1 MQQTPINQI
10 HNQDVLNLMPLDRRR
25 VIEIGCS
32 SGVLAREYKKL
43 NPDVHYVGV
52 DIVPE
57 YVDVAAAH
65 CDEVH
70 SFDIETQDK
79 EYLRYRFNADCWI
92 FADVL
97 EHLRDPWQL
106 LANLREIMPA
116 DGCLIACVPNV
127 QHWSIQARL
136 SCGDFRY
143 EPAGLLDRTHLRW
156 FTRVTLLEMFQRA
169 GFGIATGVTRILNN
183 PLGEKFAPYIR
194 AMAEAAG
201 GNPDQAVQ
209 DSNVFQYVVK
219 AVPV

>member
-1 MQQTPINQI
+1 MQQTPIHQI
-10 HNQDVLNLMPLDRRR
+10 HNQDVLKLMPLDRRR
-25 VIEIGCS
+25 VVEIGCS
-32 SGVLAREYKKL
+32 SGALAREYKKL

-57 YVDVAAAH
+57 YVKVAATY

-70 SFDIETQDK
+70 SFDIEAQDK
-79 EYLRYRFNADCWI
+79 AFLRDRFDADCWI

-97 EHLRDPWQL
+97 EHLRDPWQM

-116 DGCLIACVPNV
+116 GGCLIACVPNV

-169 GFGIATGVTRILNN
+169 GFGIATGITRILNN
-183 PLGEKFAPYIR
+183 PMGEKFAPYIR
-194 AMAEAAG
+194 AMAQAAG
-201 GNPDQAVQ
+201 GDPEMAVQ
-209 DSNVFQYVVK
+209 DSNVFQFVLK